1 MISIQNCILKPKLII
16 MCGLSASGKSTIA
29 KEFAEKE
36 NYEIVSS
43 DAIRAEICPGDVADQ
58 SMNDQ
63 VFKLYHQRICGWLMV
78 GRNVIAD
85 ATNIT
90 LKSRRAIFEAVKDV
104 DCEKIAYVMSK
115 EVVNCVLDNVDREH
129 SVPREV
135 IDKQVSKF
143 QIPFYEEGFDKIL
156 IHKTGQAPVDTSFF
170 INLAMRMKGFDQKT
184 PHHTLDLY
192 DHCEKAKRLFIS
204 KSGYIWT
211 EYPKAAALHD
221 VGKLF
226 TQTFDENGIAHYY
239 NHENEGAY
247 YLLSNEKHF
256 RAIGYERDELLN
268 ILFLVNYHM
277 MPFSWTSEKAH
288 RKWKNRFG
296 DQLYKLLLDFNECDR
311 KAK

>member
-1 MISIQNCILKPKLII
+1 MNKPKLMV

-29 KEFAEKE
+29 KEFSEKE

-43 DAIRAEICPGDVADQ
+43 DAIRAEICPGGVADQ

-90 LKSRRAIFEAVKDV
+90 LKSRRAIFEAIKDV
-104 DCEKIAYVMSK
+104 DCEKIAYVMTKSYGS
-115 EVVNCVLDNVDREH
+115 CVEDNKNRENP
-129 SVPREV
+129 VPEDV
-135 IDKQVSKF
+135 IQRQMYKF
-143 QIPFYEEGFDKIL
+143 QIPFYEEGFNKIV
-156 IHKTGQAPVDTSFF
+156 IHKTGQAPVDTLFF
-170 INLAMRMKGFDQKT
+170 IDIAMHMKGFDQKT

-192 DHCEKAKRLFIS
+192 SHCEKAKKLFVS

-211 EYPKAAALHD
+211 EYPKAATLHD

-226 TQTFDENGIAHYY
+226 TQIFDENGIAHYY
-239 NHENEGAY
+239 NHENVGCY
-247 YLLSNEKHF
+247 FLLSNERHF

>member
-1 MISIQNCILKPKLII
+1 MNKPKLMV

-43 DAIRAEICPGDVADQ
+43 DAIRAEICPGGVTDQ

-90 LKSRRAIFEAVKDV
+90 LKSRRGIFETIKDI
-104 DCEKIAYVMSK
+104 DCEKIAYVMTKDFDLCIYDDLGRGEKRVSSK
-115 EVVNCVLDNVDREH
+115 
-129 SVPREV
+129 V
-135 IDKQVSKF
+135 IAKQLYKY
-143 QIPFYEEGFDKIL
+143 QIPFYEEGFDKIV
-156 IHKTGQAPVDTSFF
+156 IHKTITGADFSKTTSFF
-170 INLAMRMKGFDQKT
+170 LKLIEEMNGFNQKT
-184 PHHTLDLY
+184 PYHTLDLLS
-192 DHCEKAKRLFIS
+192 HCQKAKKNFKNKI
-204 KSGYIWT
+204 GYIWT
-211 EYPKAAALHD
+211 EYVKGAELHD
-221 VGKLF
+221 VGKLM
-226 TQTFDENGIAHYY
+226 TWTIDLDTGIAHYY
-239 NHENEGAY
+239 NHENVGAY
-247 YLLSNEKHF
+247 YLLSNYHHF
-256 RAIGYERDELLN
+256 ETIGYTHDEILN

-288 RKWKNRFG
+288 RTWKRRFG
-296 DQLYKLLLDFNECDR
+296 DYKYKLLLDFNDCDR